1 MEAIYQQTGKIIDL
15 RSGQKLSLG
24 IVIHSS
30 IKASER
36 IQSWSMDNAYISEG
50 QQTQEHISIG

>member
-1 MEAIYQQTGKIIDL
+1 MEAIYQLMHQRIDL
-15 RSGQKLSLG
+15 LSGQKLSLG

-36 IQSWSMDNAYISEG
+36 IQSWSVDNPFISEE
-50 QQTQEHISIG
+50 QQTQEHI